1 MQCYCKDQAQR
12 IAAFAATKQHNNAPT
27 APKLKQ
33 TQLPFKPVKDFDP
46 LTYSNSRRQVNV
58 NPNLKPDVNHNPNRE
73 PCTRCGDVHRYKPDC
88 CTAPFSKDRKKLDAL
103 EPAEVMRRLTQRWND
118 GFFFLKPLNVNPN
131 LKPDVNHNPNREPC
145 TRCGD
150 VHRYKPDCCTAPF
163 SKDRKKLDALEPAEV
178 MRRLTQSWNDGFF
191 FLKPLEAH
199 APKSPSV
206 AAAAKISQDAAQR
219 LAQ

>member
-103 EPAEVMRRLTQRWND
+103 EPAEVMRRLTQ
-118 GFFFLKPLNVNPN
+118 
-131 LKPDVNHNPNREPC
+131 
-145 TRCGD
+145 
-150 VHRYKPDCCTAPF
+150 
-163 SKDRKKLDALEPAEV
+163 
-178 MRRLTQSWNDGFF
+178 SWNDGFF